1 MGWCLEDNMK
11 VSMVKQALNMAYKN
25 AIHKHDNIIHHSDR
39 GKQYCCPD
47 YTEFAAKKGF
57 VMSTTQKYDPYENA
71 VAERINNRAS
81 EKASDGEYFNNE
93 FMQEIKALI
102 PP

>member
-1 MGWCLEDNMK
+1 LAT
-11 VSMVKQALNMAYKN
+11 S
-25 AIHKHDNIIHHSDR
+25 
-39 GKQYCCPD
+39 
-47 YTEFAAKKGF
+47 
-57 VMSTTQKYDPYENA
+57 A